1 MNVISQTFCTF
12 VHEFVGIDI
21 KNMIKKSLKQYC
33 SEIDLWDDWM
43 NHYKKY
49 VPLFIKEAATKVRWE
64 TWDEDVFKEFFERS
78 SDQCV
83 SSLKQGYFTKK
94 EQQQIKDHWNEL
106 APLLKKIADS
116 QKQPQWEV
124 YQEIKQWIR
133 RFTSQDR
140 KAATNR
146 LIASLQPNLL
156 CTIVNEYNLWELFKK
171 LEIYTTEHIDF
182 VGGNWFI
189 NSHNIFNL
197 FQEVLQ
203 PQNAMDIVT
212 YPWQILE
219 HLKYIQ
225 EEQNNMSNYIE
236 EKKELIEKNYNLI
249 LTGAPGTGKTHMAK
263 VIAEAMEA
271 EYDFVQFHP
280 SYDYTDFVE
289 GLRPTPPDNNGNIG
303 FERKDGVFK
312 SFCKKALNSKTLNV
326 IDNFNERWDKLIS
339 LLDEQDFL
347 QIPLLSGKSS
357 FRLELNINGDGLANR
372 TYENND
378 YTKDT
383 WIHGMS
389 KFFSKEQMYNVYRGL
404 AGVPSGGH
412 DNYRKA
418 IIQYMIQNVGLLA
431 YSKGTELFDSNKKFV
446 FIIDEINRGEISKI
460 FGELFFCID
469 PGYRGKKGLVKT
481 QYQNLITDTT
491 DPFYNGFYVPDNVY
505 IIGTMNDIDRSVE
518 SMDFAMRRRFAW
530 EEIKANENTGML
542 DELQEMKDE
551 VAEVMKRLNA
561 TIWNEESNTGI
572 EGLNAAYHIGGSY
585 FCKLQLY
592 LDEGHTNKES
602 AYRHLWKNHLRG
614 VLFEY
619 LRGTANAMENLK
631 MLESVYYNKNDN
643 NDIEG

>member
-1 MNVISQTFCTF
+1 
-12 VHEFVGIDI
+12 
-21 KNMIKKSLKQYC
+21 MIKKSLKQYC
-33 SEIDLWDDWM
+33 SEIDPCDAWV

-49 VPLFIKEAATKVRWE
+49 VPLFIKEATTKTNWQD
-64 TWDEDVFKEFFERS
+64 WNEDVFKEFFVRS
-78 SDQCV
+78 SGHCV
-83 SSLKQGYFTKK
+83 SSLKQGYFTKN
-94 EQQQIKDHWNEL
+94 EQQQIKSHWNDL

-116 QKQPQWEV
+116 QNQPLWNV

-156 CTIVNEYNLWELFKK
+156 CTIVNEDNLQELFNK
-171 LEIYTTEHIDF
+171 LGIYTTAELIDF
-182 VGGNWFI
+182 KDGNWFL
-189 NSHNIFNL
+189 NSHTIFNL
-197 FQEVLQ
+197 FHEVLQ

-219 HLKYIQ
+219 HLRYIQ

-236 EKKELIEKNYNLI
+236 GKKELLEKNYNLI
-249 LTGAPGTGKTHMAK
+249 FTGAPGTGKTHLAK
-263 VIAEAMEA
+263 AIAEAMET

-303 FERKDGVFK
+303 FERRDGVFK
-312 SFCKKALNSKTLNV
+312 SFCKKALNSKTLNT
-326 IDNFNERWDKLIS
+326 IDNFNECWDKLIS
-339 LLDEQDFL
+339 ILNEQGYL
-347 QIPLLSGKSS
+347 HIPLLSGKSS
-357 FRLELNINGDGLANR
+357 FRLELNVNGDGLANR

-404 AGVPSGGH
+404 SGVPSGGH

-418 IIQYMIQNVGLLA
+418 IIQYMTQNVGLLT

-460 FGELFFCID
+460 FGELFFSID

-530 EEIKANENTGML
+530 EEIKANDNTGML
-542 DELQEMKDE
+542 DELKNIKGEIVQTMN
-551 VAEVMKRLNA
+551 RLNA
-561 TIWNEESNTGI
+561 AIWDEESNTGI

-585 FCKLQLY
+585 FSKLQLY
-592 LDEGHTNKES
+592 LNESYTNKNF
-602 AYRHLWKNHLRG
+602 AYKCLWENHLKG
-614 VLFEY
+614 LLFEY
-619 LRGTANAMENLK
+619 LRGSANAEENLK
-631 MLESVYYNKNDN
+631 KLELIYYK
-643 NDIEG
+643 EETK